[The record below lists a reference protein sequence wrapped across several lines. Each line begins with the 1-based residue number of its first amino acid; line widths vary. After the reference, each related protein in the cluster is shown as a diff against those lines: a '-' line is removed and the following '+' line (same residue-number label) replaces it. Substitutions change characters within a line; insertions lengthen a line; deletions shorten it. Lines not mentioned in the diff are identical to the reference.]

1 MCEFHF
7 MCWSRNASQLCANK
21 SKKVLQEFSRDHSG
35 VRTNV
40 FPKQIS
46 FPNSLTHNGKR
57 LHRDPQIGVL
67 LLVESSSYLKGGQ
80 VPEG

>member
-1 MCEFHF
+1 
-7 MCWSRNASQLCANK
+7 MCWSGDASQMYANK
-21 SKKVLQEFSRDHSG
+21 SKKVLQEFSTDHFRCEG
-35 VRTNV
+35 KR
-40 FPKQIS
+40 IS